1 MIGSF
6 SHVPWTLLPKIF
18 DFVIFMQFLAIS
30 SETSPTGQTQ
40 MGNPVKSSELAARH
54 VIDEN

>member
-1 MIGSF
+1 
-6 SHVPWTLLPKIF
+6 
-18 DFVIFMQFLAIS
+18 MQFLAIS

-40 MGNPVKSSELAARH
+40 MGNPVKSSELAVRH